1 MIDERTNVYNKGKF
15 TVYDVIFSDL
25 TDLYNY
31 LKSNPKVNKKIFPR
45 NIRASIKNDSTLGF
59 DLDKA
64 IEYIPGGY
72 EENIKNFLTLKE
84 NMTGTSIE
92 TRESRDVTIGVY
104 GGIPFVPNVVK
115 GVSDCMISYD
125 RNSEVKVRNI
135 YFGLSYPIFSSDDMI
150 LNRGLIA
157 LYIIDALEKK
167 GELIN
172 LKTFQA
178 SGNGNEIIRI
188 EIGLKKSREMSIDP
202 RKCYFPLARKEFFR
216 RILFRVF
223 ESVDAKEPW
232 GENGYGNTL
241 SKDKLKDFFEIPDQD
256 IVIPS
261 PHEIGIKGNNIY
273 DDTISAIT
281 ALGLENE
288 FDLNKIRNLKE
299 KTKKKVL

>member
-1 MIDERTNVYNKGKF
+1 MKTNVYNKGKF